1 MGASYNER
9 YFVLVL
15 WMRGNVWCSHC
26 WIWHTSAFFN
36 TFASQQ
42 HIMTFTKKSKNF
54 RSRSCKSDFKSFF
67 ATQFET
73 TCLGWSVILNKARL
87 LFFCTINQVAKHLSS
102 KKLAALKSNAVVGIA
117 LRGGRELLKL
127 IFTWRYSSIWTQ
139 NSCSESRKYI
149 LHGAKDRLP
158 RNSIGCIGVEPDPC
172 V

>member
-9 YFVLVL
+9 YFILVL

-26 WIWHTSAFFN
+26 WIWHTPAFLN

-42 HIMTFTKKSKNF
+42 HIMTFTKKGKNF
-54 RSRSCKSDFKSFF
+54 RSCKSDFKSFF

-73 TCLGWSVILNKARL
+73 TCLSWSVILNRARL
-87 LFFCTINQVAKHLSS
+87 LNQVAKHLSS
-102 KKLAALKSNAVVGIA
+102 KKLAALKSNAVMGIA

-127 IFTWRYSSIWTQ
+127 IFTWRCSSIWTQ
-139 NSCSESRKYI
+139 NGCSENRKYI
-149 LHGAKDRLP
+149 LQGAKDRLP
-158 RNSIGCIGVEPDPC
+158 RNSIGCIVVEPDPC